1 MVWHLL
7 IEMYNC
13 FTFMGKIVG
22 AVSWGRDARA
32 ESMVRE
38 GRREGS
44 HRPTWFCTVP
54 PQQAALDWG
63 AGAGFAL

>member
-1 MVWHLL
+1 
-7 IEMYNC
+7 
-13 FTFMGKIVG
+13 MGKIVG

-44 HRPTWFCTVP
+44 HSPTWFCTVP